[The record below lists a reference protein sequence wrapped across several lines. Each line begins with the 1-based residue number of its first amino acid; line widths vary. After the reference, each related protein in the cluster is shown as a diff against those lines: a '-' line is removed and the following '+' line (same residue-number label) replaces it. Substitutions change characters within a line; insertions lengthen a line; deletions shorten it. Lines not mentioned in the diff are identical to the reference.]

1 MNAMNEDLEQAIKSI
16 VDKAEQYARIEEQI
30 RILKFVRSLHE
41 QKRISDDLAHLF
53 FLEFTMDM

>member
-1 MNAMNEDLEQAIKSI
+1 MNSEEYLQEAIQSI
-16 VDKAEQYARIEEQI
+16 VDKAEQYARMEEQI

-41 QKRISDDLAHLF
+41 QKRISDDVAHTF